1 MKSRLAGIA
10 LASIAALSSPAHA
23 ADTVRVGIFPL
34 ATALPYW
41 VADQRGYFKEQNLAV
56 EPSNLMGSQ
65 PIVAAMITDQIDATT
80 NLVTA
85 DAFNAL
91 TKKADLLDYI
101 SLNCQNAQYPLDA
114 FMIRSGLDIATIA
127 GLKGKASKMVST
139 PGAGNVTGM
148 RSILE
153 LNGLKADTDFTITE
167 LAPNLQ
173 VDALRAGSFDVAF
186 VFEPFPT
193 LMADKGVA
201 RMLEGGVVATY
212 EVGRKDACGFG
223 AGGAVTQRFVKEK
236 PDVARR
242 YAAAWRKAL
251 GDVNNDITTRQL
263 LIGNTATPPE
273 LVTKVVIPKLL
284 MVNELTPQ
292 NVKDVQKLFDF
303 NVEHHIFAGSLDV
316 ASYLVSLDQK

>member
-1 MKSRLAGIA
+1 MKHLLAGLA
-10 LASIAALSSPAHA
+10 LGLIVAAMPQAQA
-23 ADTVRVGIFPL
+23 ADKVRVGIFPL

-41 VADQRGYFKEQNLAV
+41 VAQERGYFKAENL
-56 EPSNLMGSQ
+56 EPEPANLMGSQ

-101 SLNCQNAQYPLDA
+101 SVNCQNAQYPLDA
-114 FMIRSGLDIATIA
+114 FMIRAALPMKTIA
-127 GLKGKASKMVST
+127 ELKGKASKMVST

-153 LNGLKADTDFTITE
+153 LNGLKDGTDFSITE

-242 YAAAWRKAL
+242 YAAVWRKAL
-251 GDVNNDITTRQL
+251 NDVNTDITTRQL
-263 LIGNTATPPE
+263 LIGNTATPPD
-273 LVTKVVIPKLL
+273 LVTKVVMPKLL
-284 MVNELTPQ
+284 MVNEMNAQ
-292 NVKDVQKLFDF
+292 NVKDLQRLFDY
-303 NVEHHIFAGSLDV
+303 NVEHKVFTGKIDV
-316 ASYLVSLDQK
+316 SKYLVTLDKK

>member
-1 MKSRLAGIA
+1 MKHLRAA
-10 LASIAALSSPAHA
+10 LALGLIAVAPLAHA
-23 ADTVRVGIFPL
+23 ADKVRVGIFPL

-41 VADQRGYFKEQNLAV
+41 VAIERGYFKDANIEV
-56 EPSNLMGSQ
+56 EPANLMGSQ

-101 SLNCQNAQYPLDA
+101 SVNCQNAQYPLDA
-114 FMIRSGLDIATIA
+114 FMIRTGLDITTIA
-127 GLKGKASKMVST
+127 GLKGKASRMVST
-139 PGAGNVTGM
+139 PGGGNVTGM
-148 RSILE
+148 RTILE
-153 LNGLKADTDFTITE
+153 INGLKEGTDFSITE

-186 VFEPFPT
+186 VFEPFGT
-193 LMADKGVA
+193 LMAEKGVA

-251 GDVNNDITTRQL
+251 ADVNSDPTTRQL

-273 LVTKVVIPKLL
+273 LVSKVVMPKLL
-284 MVNELTPQ
+284 MVSELSAQ
-292 NVKDVQKLFDF
+292 NVQDLQKLFDY
-303 NVEHHIFAGSLDV
+303 NVEHKVFTGSIDV
-316 ASYLVSLDQK
+316 KNYVVTLDQK

>member
-1 MKSRLAGIA
+1 MKKHFGALILGLIA
-10 LASIAALSSPAHA
+10 LSPVAHA

-41 VADQRGYFKEQNLAV
+41 VAVARGYFKVANIDV
-56 EPSNLMGSQ
+56 EASNLMGSQ

-114 FMIRSGLDIATIA
+114 FMIRTGLDVTSVA
-127 GLKGKASKMVST
+127 GLKGKASRMVST

-148 RSILE
+148 RTILVS
-153 LNGLKADTDFTITE
+153 NGLTEGTDFSITE

-193 LMADKGVA
+193 LMAEKGVA
-201 RMLEGGVVATY
+201 RMLEGGVVASY

-223 AGGAVTQRFVKEK
+223 AGGAVTQRFIKEK

-242 YAAAWRKAL
+242 YAAAWRRAL
-251 GDVNNDITTRQL
+251 ADVNNDPTTRQL
-263 LIGNTATPPE
+263 LVGNTATPPE
-273 LVTKVVIPKLL
+273 LVNKVVMPKLL
-284 MVNELTPQ
+284 MVSEMSPQ
-292 NVKDVQKLFDF
+292 NVEDLQKLFDY
-303 NVEHHIFAGSLDV
+303 NVAHKVFAGSIDV
-316 ASYLVSLDQK
+316 KQYIVTLDQK

>member
-1 MKSRLAGIA
+1 MKHLRAA
-10 LASIAALSSPAHA
+10 LALGLIAVAPLAHA
-23 ADTVRVGIFPL
+23 ADKVRVGIFPL

-41 VADQRGYFKEQNLAV
+41 VAVERGYFKDANIAV
-56 EPSNLMGSQ
+56 EPANLMGSQ

-101 SLNCQNAQYPLDA
+101 SVNCQNAQYPLDA
-114 FMIRSGLDIATIA
+114 FMIRTGLDITTIA
-127 GLKGKASKMVST
+127 GLKGKASRMVST

-148 RSILE
+148 RTILE
-153 LNGLKADTDFTITE
+153 INGLKEGTDFSITE

-186 VFEPFPT
+186 VFEPFGT

-201 RMLEGGVVATY
+201 RMLEGGVVASY

-251 GDVNNDITTRQL
+251 ADVNNDPTTRQL
-263 LIGNTATPPE
+263 LIGNTATPPD
-273 LVTKVVIPKLL
+273 LVSKVVMPKLL
-284 MVNELTPQ
+284 MVSELSPQ
-292 NVKDVQKLFDF
+292 NVQDLQKLFDY
-303 NVEHHIFAGSLDV
+303 NVEHKVFTGSIDV
-316 ASYLVSLDQK
+316 KQYIVTLDQK

>member
-1 MKSRLAGIA
+1 MKHLRAA
-10 LASIAALSSPAHA
+10 LALGLIAVAPLAHA
-23 ADTVRVGIFPL
+23 ADKVRVGIFPL

-41 VADQRGYFKEQNLAV
+41 VAIERGYFKDANIEV
-56 EPSNLMGSQ
+56 EPANLMGSQ

-101 SLNCQNAQYPLDA
+101 SVNCQNAQYPLDA
-114 FMIRSGLDIATIA
+114 FMIRTGLDITTIA
-127 GLKGKASKMVST
+127 GLKGKASRMVST
-139 PGAGNVTGM
+139 PGGGNVTGM
-148 RSILE
+148 RTILE
-153 LNGLKADTDFTITE
+153 INGLKEGTDFSITE

-186 VFEPFPT
+186 VFEPFGT
-193 LMADKGVA
+193 LMAEKGVA

-251 GDVNNDITTRQL
+251 ADVNSDPTTRQL
-263 LIGNTATPPE
+263 LIGNTATPPD
-273 LVTKVVIPKLL
+273 LVSKVVMPKLL
-284 MVNELTPQ
+284 MVSELSAQ
-292 NVKDVQKLFDF
+292 NVQDLQKLFDY
-303 NVEHHIFAGSLDV
+303 NVEHKVFTGSIDV
-316 ASYLVSLDQK
+316 KNYIVTLEQK

>member
-1 MKSRLAGIA
+1 MKHILAGLVLGLIA
-10 LASIAALSSPAHA
+10 IVAPQAQA
-23 ADTVRVGIFPL
+23 ADKVRVGIFPL

-41 VADQRGYFKEQNLAV
+41 VAQERGYFKAENL
-56 EPSNLMGSQ
+56 EPEPANLMGSQ

-91 TKKADLLDYI
+91 TKKADLLSYI
-101 SLNCQNAQYPLDA
+101 SVNCQNAEYPLDA
-114 FMIRSGLDIATIA
+114 FMIRSALPMKTIA
-127 GLKGKASKMVST
+127 ELKGKASRMVST

-148 RSILE
+148 RTILE
-153 LNGLKADTDFTITE
+153 INGLKEGTDFSITE

-242 YAAAWRKAL
+242 YAAVWRKAL
-251 GDVNNDITTRQL
+251 NDVNNDISTRQL

-273 LVTKVVIPKLL
+273 LVTKVVMPKLL
-284 MVNELTPQ
+284 MVNEMSPQ
-292 NVKDVQKLFDF
+292 NVKDLQRLFDY
-303 NVEHHIFAGSLDV
+303 NIEHKVFTGDIDV
-316 ASYLVSLDQK
+316 SKYLVTLDKK

>member
-1 MKSRLAGIA
+1 MKHFFAA
-10 LASIAALSSPAHA
+10 LFLGLIAAMPAAHA
-23 ADTVRVGIFPL
+23 ADQVRVGIFPL

-41 VADQRGYFKEQNLAV
+41 VAVERGYFKAENLEPV
-56 EPSNLMGSQ
+56 PSNLMGSQ

-114 FMIRSGLDIATIA
+114 FMIRTGLDITTIA
-127 GLKGKASKMVST
+127 GLKGKASRMVST

-153 LNGLKADTDFTITE
+153 LNGLKDRTDFTITE
-167 LAPNLQ
+167 LAPNLIA
-173 VDALRAGSFDVAF
+173 DAMHAGSFDVAF
-186 VFEPFPT
+186 VFEPFGT
-193 LMADKGVA
+193 LLAEKGIA

-212 EVGRKDACGFG
+212 EVGRKEGCGFG

-242 YAAAWRKAL
+242 YAAVWRKAL
-251 GDVNNDITTRQL
+251 NDVNNDPTTRQL

-273 LVTKVVIPKLL
+273 LVTKVVMPKLL
-284 MVNELTPQ
+284 MGDELSAQ
-292 NVKDVQKLFDF
+292 NLQDLQKLFDY
-303 NVEHHIFAGSLDV
+303 NIEHHVFTGSLDV
-316 ASYLVSLDQK
+316 AKYVVTLDKK

>member
-1 MKSRLAGIA
+1 MKHLLAGLVLGLIA
-10 LASIAALSSPAHA
+10 IVAPQAQA
-23 ADTVRVGIFPL
+23 ADKVRVGIFPL

-41 VADQRGYFKEQNLAV
+41 VAQERGYFKAENL
-56 EPSNLMGSQ
+56 EPEPANLMGSQ

-91 TKKADLLDYI
+91 TKKADLLSYI
-101 SLNCQNAQYPLDA
+101 SVNCQNAEYPLDA
-114 FMIRSGLDIATIA
+114 FMIRSALPMKTIA
-127 GLKGKASKMVST
+127 ELKGKASRMVST

-148 RSILE
+148 RTILE
-153 LNGLKADTDFTITE
+153 INGLKEGTDFSITE

-242 YAAAWRKAL
+242 YAAVWRKAL
-251 GDVNNDITTRQL
+251 NDVNNDISTRQL

-273 LVTKVVIPKLL
+273 LVTKVVMPKLL
-284 MVNELTPQ
+284 MVNEMSPQ
-292 NVKDVQKLFDF
+292 NVKDLQRLFDY
-303 NVEHHIFAGSLDV
+303 NIEHKVFTGDIDV
-316 ASYLVSLDQK
+316 SKYLVTLDKK

>member
-1 MKSRLAGIA
+1 MKHIAAAIA
-10 LASIAALSSPAHA
+10 LSLALLAAPHAKA
-23 ADTVRVGIFPL
+23 ADKVRVGIFPL

-41 VADQRGYFKEQNLAV
+41 VAQERGYFKAANL
-56 EPSNLMGSQ
+56 EPEVANLMGSQ

-101 SLNCQNAQYPLDA
+101 SVNCQNAQYPLDA
-114 FMIRSGLDIATIA
+114 FMIRSALPMKTIA
-127 GLKGKASKMVST
+127 ELKGKASKMVST

-148 RSILE
+148 RTILE
-153 LNGLKADTDFTITE
+153 LNGLKDGTDFTVTE

-236 PDVARR
+236 PDVAKR
-242 YAAAWRKAL
+242 YAAVWRKAL
-251 GDVNNDITTRQL
+251 NDVNNDISTRKL

-273 LVTKVVIPKLL
+273 LVEKVVMPKLI
-284 MVNELTPQ
+284 MVDEMTPQ
-292 NVKDVQKLFDF
+292 NVKDLQRLFDY
-303 NVEHHIFAGSLDV
+303 NVERKIFTGQIDV
-316 ASYLVSLDQK
+316 AKYLVTLDKK